1 METTHFKMTTT
12 KTVMSDGR
20 KHWAPVSVGGECR
33 HTSCDRCLRVNG
45 DYDDQ
50 LQTVTV
56 EFAVDIGSGFLRGK
70 EAVVCF

>member
-1 METTHFKMTTT
+1 MVGSTGHQFQ
-12 KTVMSDGR
+12 
-20 KHWAPVSVGGECR
+20 WAGNVD
-33 HTSCDRCLRVNG
+33 TLQCDRCLRVNG
-45 DYDDQ
+45 VYNDQ